1 MQYLQW
7 GIEIRKV
14 AAPQHQSFTH
24 LSQAHAS
31 KLCLTCAS
39 CREFSEDKDV
49 AARTTALFNC
59 DISFPCC
66 VSWERRTKPK
76 KPIYKPPG
84 SENYLPGIRWKYSK
98 CLQRTLGLWVGR
110 TTDLLIYSSLTGI
123 EWLVWNLQR
132 LPRISQSKTAV
143 PLPFPSLDT
152 KAQLCPW
159 VPANPARG
167 PNGTCKM
174 REVLRGFG
182 GLVGM
187 VSGASGASASAISR
201 LGLGRE
207 LQASVRRSDLRVQ
220 FGNGKRLGRFKW
232 FKCSVD
238 EN

>member
-1 MQYLQW
+1 MASWTFLGILGGRMSHNCQDPEPACIVEAQGLGIQGLQSASHCERFENYNGW
-7 GIEIRKV
+7 WCWCNIYSEALRFEKLQR
-14 AAPQHQSFTH
+14 PNFSSFTH
-24 LSQAHAS
+24 LSQAQS

-143 PLPFPSLDT
+143 PLPFP
-152 KAQLCPW
+152 
-159 VPANPARG
+159 
-167 PNGTCKM
+167 
-174 REVLRGFG
+174 
-182 GLVGM
+182 
-187 VSGASGASASAISR
+187 
-201 LGLGRE
+201 
-207 LQASVRRSDLRVQ
+207 
-220 FGNGKRLGRFKW
+220 
-232 FKCSVD
+232 
-238 EN
+238 